1 MQALVDAKNRGV
13 SVRVVVG
20 KKRDQGRASK
30 TAMDFVI
37 RNGVSLRTNEHFN
50 IHHDKV
56 IIVDGGTV
64 ETGCF
69 NFAPSAET
77 ANSEKLIVN
86 RDMPNVS
93 RKFLAHWQSR
103 WDLEEPYPVP

>member
-13 SVRVVVG
+13 SVRVVVDR
-20 KKRDQGRASK
+20 KRDQGRVSK

-37 RNGVSLRTNEHFN
+37 RNGLSLRTNEHFH

-69 NFAPSAET
+69 NFTPSVGT
-77 ANSEKLIVN
+77 ANSENLIVI
-86 RDMPNVS
+86 RDMPDVS
-93 RKFLAHWQSR
+93 RQYLAHW
-103 WDLEEPYPVP
+103 

>member
-13 SVRVVVG
+13 DVHVVVDR
-20 KKRDQGRASK
+20 KCNQGRASK

-37 RNGVSLRTNEHFN
+37 RNGVSLRTNEHFH

-56 IIVDGGTV
+56 IIFDGSTV

-69 NFAPSAET
+69 NFTPSVGT
-77 ANSEKLIVN
+77 ANSENLIVI
-86 RDMPNVS
+86 RDMPDVS
-93 RKFLAHWQSR
+93 RQYLAHW
-103 WDLEEPYPVP
+103 